1 MRKLHSII
9 SAIAFVLSAVAF
21 SILFLFMINVL
32 PVTYEPALIMEITL
46 IISVFLWLSTTVI
59 EVIMDKKASFG
70 GKTK

>member
-59 EVIMDKKASFG
+59 EVIMDKKASVG
-70 GKTK
+70 VK